1 MAVVRMTVKQPAKL
15 ISANRVN
22 GAIETA
28 EGRIDGEIPAEN
40 IAGGAVTEAK
50 IGAGAVTVDKL
61 ADGAVS
67 AAKLAAGAVT
77 AAKLMAGAAM
87 LKAVHQALKTATQ
100 AVTAAR
106 TWTAVTDLTL
116 TVTTATAEKV
126 LLVASLAVAGSGV
139 SARIIRDGN
148 PVTQGDAAATRT
160 RTMSGGGTGTAILL
174 YCDAPGA
181 GTHTYAVEVVNMES
195 SGTVYV
201 NRGESDA
208 DSPNSPRSVS
218 VLLAIPV
225 EEA

>member
-50 IGAGAVTVDKL
+50 IGAGAVTVD
-61 ADGAVS
+61 
-67 AAKLAAGAVT
+67 KLAAGAVT